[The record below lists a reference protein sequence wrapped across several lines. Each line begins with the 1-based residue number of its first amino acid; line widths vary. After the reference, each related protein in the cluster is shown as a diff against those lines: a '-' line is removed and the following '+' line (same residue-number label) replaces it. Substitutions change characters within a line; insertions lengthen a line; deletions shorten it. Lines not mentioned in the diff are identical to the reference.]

1 MSDFFDALQAVA
13 NGLEAD
19 VVLDDMR
26 RPVGRIVFV
35 PARGDQR
42 PRAFVQVWGP
52 VFADSGEVRAAIG
65 EAVVDGPGWRTEAVA
80 KALAQ
85 LRPGAGVEPDWAE
98 PDWALAAFIGAGRA
112 LMTRPEYDY
121 ADALEAQGLQ
131 VQYVL

>member
-1 MSDFFDALQAVA
+1 MEDFFDALQAVA

-26 RPVGRIVFV
+26 RPVGRIVFA
-35 PARGDQR
+35 PARDGQR

-52 VFADSGEVRAAIG
+52 VFTASDEVRAAIG
-65 EAVVDGPGWRTEAVA
+65 EAAVDSPGWRTEAVT
-80 KALAQ
+80 KALMQ
-85 LRPGAGVEPDWAE
+85 LRPGVGIE
-98 PDWALAAFIGAGRA
+98 PDWALAAFIKAGEA